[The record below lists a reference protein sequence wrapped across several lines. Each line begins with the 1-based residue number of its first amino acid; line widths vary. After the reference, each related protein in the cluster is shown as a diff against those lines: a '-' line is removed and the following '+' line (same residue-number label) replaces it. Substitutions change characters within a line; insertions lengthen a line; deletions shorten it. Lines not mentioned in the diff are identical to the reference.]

1 MSWTKS
7 PEFEAD
13 LDGAITTPAAVE
25 LALNGIYYSLPGNGF
40 NVIFPTVSGSFK
52 AGTMWRQEIVSA
64 GNAVYYSSECCLPY
78 HSVMQRNGTQI
89 TL

>member
-1 MSWTKS
+1 QLVDVLDQK

-40 NVIFPTVSGSFK
+40 PFLSGLLIPIYPLQS
-52 AGTMWRQEIVSA
+52 
-64 GNAVYYSSECCLPY
+64 
-78 HSVMQRNGTQI
+78 
-89 TL
+89 

>member
-1 MSWTKS
+1 MKKYIFLALLTMGVSSCQLVDVLDQK

-25 LALNGIYYSLPGNGF
+25 LALNGIYYSF
-40 NVIFPTVSGSFK
+40 
-52 AGTMWRQEIVSA
+52 
-64 GNAVYYSSECCLPY
+64 